1 MNLTQIIRKRRKERQ
16 NTTAFAPYLNG
27 TQGTAFAM
35 PANAFL
41 FVKPAA
47 ATTDGQAALTAGDK
61 TLHVP
66 VLAAGQVYE
75 CGWFEKDVSVKSE
88 AGFTLMIDEGL
99 GRYAA
104 IGALA

>member
-1 MNLTQIIRKRRKERQ
+1 MNTTQVIRKRRKERQ
-16 NTTAFAPYLNG
+16 NTTAFFAYLNG
-27 TQGTAFAM
+27 TQGTAFAL

-41 FVKPAA
+41 FVKPDA
-47 ATTDGQAALTAGDK
+47 ATTDGKAALTAGSK

-75 CGWFEKDVSVKSE
+75 CGWFEKDVTVKSE

-104 IGALA
+104 VGAPA